1 MKIDTWTPGRTV
13 GTFLRGQYVAVWQ
26 SKRWQRR
33 MTLLVTYVMLALS
46 GILVTL
52 PFFWMVSTSLKQA
65 EDIFRFPPEWIPD
78 PIVWEN
84 YPRAMSKVPF
94 GTFFVNTM
102 EITVFAIL
110 GTLLSASI
118 VAYSFAR
125 LRWPGRDV
133 FFFLVL
139 TTLMLPHQVTLIPQF
154 IIFRLL
160 GWIDTLLP
168 LIVPWF
174 FGGGAFNIFL
184 LRQFFTTIPE
194 ELDDAARIDG
204 CSYLGIYWRIILP
217 MSKPVLAAV
226 AIFAFQNHWNE
237 FLLPLIYIHSRE
249 RYTLALGLRLFQ
261 EQYWVD
267 WSGLMAASTV
277 IMLPVLLVF
286 YFAQRYFIQG
296 IVFTGVKG

>member
-1 MKIDTWTPGRTV
+1 MKLDTIVKNTGLEASRRFAAPSLW
-13 GTFLRGQYVAVWQ
+13 A
-26 SKRWQRR
+26 SKRWQGRLSL
-33 MTLLVTYVMLALS
+33 TLTYALLLFF
-46 GILVTL
+46 GALVTL
-52 PFFWMVSTSLKQA
+52 PFLWMLSTSLKQMD
-65 EDIFRFPPEWIPD
+65 DIFLFPPKWIPD
-78 PIVWEN
+78 PIVWSN
-84 YPRAMSKVPF
+84 YPRALSKVPF
-94 GTFFVNTM
+94 LLFFKNTFIITFF
-102 EITVFAIL
+102 AII
-110 GTLLSASI
+110 GTLVSASL

-133 FFFLVL
+133 CFFIVL

-154 IIFRLL
+154 IIFRELN
-160 GWIDTLLP
+160 WIDTLLP

-184 LRQFFTTIPE
+184 LRQFFITIPE

-204 CSYLGIYWRIILP
+204 CSYLGIYARIIIP
-217 MSKPVLAAV
+217 MSRPVLAAV

-237 FLLPLIYIHSRE
+237 FLLPLIYIHSRS

-277 IMLPVLLVF
+277 VMLPVLLVF

>member
-1 MKIDTWTPGRTV
+1 MKQNAWARRSTTTTNRPG
-13 GTFLRGQYVAVWQ
+13 GFASIWA
-26 SKRWQRR
+26 SKRWQERLTLTLTYV
-33 MTLLVTYVMLALS
+33 TLLLL
-46 GILVTL
+46 GILVIL
-52 PFFWMVSTSLKQA
+52 PFFWMLSTSLKQA
-65 EDIFRFPPEWIPD
+65 DDVFLFPPKWIPD
-78 PIVWEN
+78 PIVWSN
-84 YPRAMSKVPF
+84 YPRALSKVPF
-94 GTFFVNTM
+94 PIFFKNTL
-102 EITVFAIL
+102 IVTVFAIV
-110 GTLLSASI
+110 GTLLSASLA
-118 VAYSFAR
+118 AYSFAR
-125 LRWPGRDV
+125 IRWPGRDAV
-133 FFFLVL
+133 FFIVL
-139 TTLMLPHQVTLIPQF
+139 MTLMLPYQVTLIPQF
-154 IIFRLL
+154 IIFREL

-184 LRQFFTTIPE
+184 LRQFFITIPE

-204 CSYLGIYWRIILP
+204 CSYLGIYWRIIIP

-226 AIFAFQNHWNE
+226 AIFAFQAHWNE
-237 FLLPLIYIHSRE
+237 FLLPLIYIHSRD

-277 IMLPVLLVF
+277 VMLPVLIIF